1 MEKEKIRYSEIF
13 HSVQG
18 EGRFVGVPSV
28 FFRTFG
34 CNFHCHGF
42 GQGRDKS
49 KWLKPEEMPYATQD
63 LSHIKHVRDL
73 PVVEIGCDASASWAA
88 RYKHLVDWDNTD
100 TIAQKILS
108 YTPQGKWTCDNGQ
121 DIHFIITGGEPM
133 MWQRQIEALLRNEK
147 FRDLKNITFETNCTQ
162 PFKDNFDK
170 FLHGLVMGDF
180 TKDPIHITWSTSPKL
195 SISGEHWAKAIMP
208 DVARQYAEIPN
219 THLYFKFVVM
229 DEQDLEEVEMA
240 RKAYKEYGVN
250 GDIYLMPV
258 GATVEGQAKTGRQ
271 VAEICLK
278 YGYKFSPRLHVDLFG
293 NKWGT

>member
-1 MEKEKIRYSEIF
+1 MDKIRYSEIF

-34 CNFHCHGF
+34 CNFNCHGF

-49 KWLKPEEMPYATQD
+49 KWLKPEEMPYNTQD
-63 LSHIKHVRDL
+63 LSHIKDVKDL

-88 RYKHLVDWDNTD
+88 RYKHLVNWESIED
-100 TIAQKILS
+100 IAKKLVS
-108 YTPQGKWTCDNGQ
+108 YTPENKWICSTGQ
-121 DIHFIITGGEPM
+121 DIHLIITGGEPM
-133 MWQRQIEALLRNEK
+133 LWQRELQQLIRQPT

-162 PFKDNFDK
+162 PWKDNFDK
-170 FLHGLVMGDF
+170 FMHGLTAGDY
-180 TKDPIHITWSTSPKL
+180 TTHPIHVTWSTSPKL
-195 SISGEHWAKAIMP
+195 SISGEHWAKAICP
-208 DVARQYAEIPN
+208 EVAYQYSQIPN

-229 DEQDLEEVEMA
+229 DEQDIEEVDLA
-240 RKAYKEYGVN
+240 RKAYSDAGIDA
-250 GDIYLMPV
+250 DIYLMPV
-258 GATVEGQAKTGRQ
+258 GATMEGQAKTGRQ